1 MPEPFTAAAA
11 RLSGVEQKI
20 LTQAAVRFDVLAKES
35 LARAVGG
42 GTSMLLHGRGGKR
55 RPVRMGT
62 KAVISGQSMFVNGIP
77 KAQWVW
83 LEEGTKPHRIPK
95 GRRKTFL
102 KAPGYDHPVRTV
114 RHPGSRGKR
123 TWSQVLENMRTEYP
137 KVVLTEVKKALD
149 G

>member
-20 LTQAAVRFDVLAKES
+20 LTEAGDRFDEIAKAA
-35 LARAVGG
+35 LGRAVGG
-42 GTSMLLHGRGGKR
+42 GTVMLLHGRGGRR

-62 KAVISGQSMFVNGIP
+62 KSQMGNSVLFVEGTP
-77 KAQWVW
+77 KAQWTW
-83 LEEGTKPHRIPK
+83 LEEGTKPHKIPK

-102 KAPGYDHPVRTV
+102 KAPSYSHPVRGV
-114 RHPGSRGKR
+114 MHHGSRGKR
-123 TWSQVLENMRTEYP
+123 TWTQTVEAFRDEYP
-137 KVVLTEVKKALD
+137 KIVTTQMKKALD